1 MVNEIAPGLP
11 PDTLLD
17 PWNVVE
23 RRRTSFEI
31 MVYEPTKFA
40 TTLCDTSVGKVRRTL

>member
-1 MVNEIAPGLP
+1 MMDEICSQIVSRCPLGSL
-11 PDTLLD
+11 
-17 PWNVVE
+17 E

-40 TTLCDTSVGKVRRTL
+40 TTLCDTGVEKVRRTL